1 MRVIG
6 GTRKGKRLASFRCP
20 SIRPTSDKV
29 REAVFNVLERGK
41 AFKPTSDKV
50 REAVFNVLERG
61 KAFKRV
67 LDLFAGTGAMAIEAL
82 SRGSGEAVFVERDTR
97 AVSVIKRNL
106 KTCGLEDRA
115 RVLRRD
121 VIGAIR
127 YLSLRGER
135 FGLVFIDAPYGQGA
149 LTVDTL
155 RALAEKG
162 LLEPDAKV
170 VCEVSRRDPA
180 IDTTGIKSIEL
191 IQQKKYGDT
200 IVYFFTAG

>member
-29 REAVFNVLERGK
+29 REAVFNVLER
-41 AFKPTSDKV
+41 S
-50 REAVFNVLERG
+50 N
-61 KAFKRV
+61 AFKRV

-82 SRGSGEAVFVERDTR
+82 SRGSGEAVFVERDR

-106 KTCGLEDRA
+106 KTCGFENRA

-127 YLSLRGER
+127 YLSRRGER
-135 FGLVFIDAPYGQGA
+135 FGLVFIDAPYGQSA
-149 LTVDTL
+149 ITVDTL

-180 IDTTGIKSIEL
+180 IDTTELKGIEL

-200 IVYFFTAG
+200 IVYFFRAG